1 MHRFKNSDLHITL
14 DRARRPWRTQG
25 KSRSDAVRL
34 DFDRRSMIQFRNSLV
49 TSDAEVLANFELDNV
64 LDSHAFTSNRRNE
77 RVRIQSGWIRKS
89 NTTRSVGNVGRHP
102 PLRI

>member
-1 MHRFKNSDLHITL
+1 MAHTREIAIGCCSAGFRPPL
-14 DRARRPWRTQG
+14 DDPVSQ
-25 KSRSDAVRL
+25 
-34 DFDRRSMIQFRNSLV
+34 
-49 TSDAEVLANFELDNV
+49 SDAELVANFELDNV

>member
-49 TSDAEVLANFELDNV
+49 TSNAELLC
-64 LDSHAFTSNRRNE
+64 
-77 RVRIQSGWIRKS
+77 
-89 NTTRSVGNVGRHP
+89 
-102 PLRI
+102 